1 MRLGPGSSP
10 KNIHN
15 TSLSSSAGKSPYRW
29 EMVTLGWAQDDPVT
43 SPPTSQKKVTHH
55 IALTPSFVYKSFLQK
70 MDILSIICPKELI
83 PFRAPQASVSPISLI
98 IRYNLHS
105 ASMTFPEF
113 QWDRYK
119 QMLIREGRTRETR
132 EKQSRAALGQGPV
145 LPPKDTHNNVFK
157 LWYASHKQTDSR
169 PVGPTVWWCWL
180 LPTSPPTLQKNIHG
194 MTIPSLNIY
203 YKTYYL
209 PQVRIHCFKGRSP
222 LFPRLCL
229 TKH

>member
-29 EMVTLGWAQDDPVT
+29 EMVTSGWAQDDPVT

-55 IALTPSFVYKSFLQK
+55 TALTPNFVYKTFLQK
-70 MDILSIICPKELI
+70 MDFLSIICPKELI
-83 PFRAPQASVSPISLI
+83 PFRAPQASVCPISLI

-119 QMLIREGRTRETR
+119 QMLIREGRARETR
-132 EKQSRAALGQGPV
+132 EKQSRAALGKV
-145 LPPKDTHNNVFK
+145 LFPHLRIHTTMS
-157 LWYASHKQTDSR
+157 LSY
-169 PVGPTVWWCWL
+169 GM
-180 LPTSPPTLQKNIHG
+180 LPTSKQTPDQLDLQFDDADSYLPHHQPFRIIS
-194 MTIPSLNIY
+194 TEWPYLNIY

-222 LFPRLCL
+222 LSPRLCL